1 MINWVEPGCSLPDGA
16 DGLPV
21 DGDSEGLRAV
31 RVEGGAA
38 AALTGEGA
46 VQADDLIGGLV
57 TDCHVEGA
65 DVAAEKP
72 GQS

>member
-1 MINWVEPGCSLPDGA
+1 MYNTGYF
-16 DGLPV
+16 
-21 DGDSEGLRAV
+21 SEAQYRTVHVYRAGFYLSTV